1 MAVDHMSAK
10 TGPLNTLVESNTE
23 VSQVTPR
30 EFDVIEVS
38 NNGLVD
44 DVHFLT

>member
-1 MAVDHMSAK
+1 MTVEHMSAK
-10 TGPLNTLVESNTE
+10 TGPLNTESNTE

-30 EFDVIEVS
+30 EFDVIDVS
-38 NNGLVD
+38 NNGLAY